1 MACRYHPG
9 DKVMIRPDLNRN
21 GTYRMTSGASKG
33 VEGYFVIPAMER
45 QAGKVFTIKDIAAM
59 ESGYHFE
66 EIGFGWTDDMFV
78 GLANSIT
85 CRSLL

>member
-9 DKVMIRPDLNRN
+9 DKVMVRPDLNRN
-21 GTYRMTSGASKG
+21 RRYRMTSGASKG
-33 VEGYFVIPAMER
+33 VGGYLVMPAMER
-45 QAGKVFTIKDIAAM
+45 QAGKVLTIKDIAAM
-59 ESGYHFE
+59 ESGYHLE
-66 EIGFGWTDDMFV
+66 EIGFGWSDDMFV